1 MNLPHATRS
10 FRRHL
15 AVMAASFLGTPL
27 HAAEAPHPKLLVTIV
42 VDQYSSDLFNE
53 YRPAYTQGLA
63 RLSEGVVFPRGHQGH
78 AATETCPGHSTILTG
93 ARPAR
98 TGIVAN
104 EWQDAQLRRTESGRD
119 TFSVYCVEK
128 PGATGSDARKKV
140 ISPESL
146 LVPTLGDRMKARD
159 ANSRVVSVAGKDRSA
174 VMLGGSSADLTLWW
188 TQAGFVTY
196 SGMESSIPREVAT
209 KVNTDVRSSYARR
222 TAPKLP
228 PACAAKSRKIEFPS
242 GVTVGALQAT
252 KESSKRWR
260 ATAAMDALT
269 VDAALAA
276 VKDRKLGQRD
286 TIDLLAVSL
295 SATDYVGHYF
305 GTQGAEMCA
314 QQFALDRS
322 IGRLLTGLDKAGIS
336 YVVALTAD
344 HGGLDIPER
353 DRSRGLPA
361 AERIQ
366 ENLLPANIGA
376 EIAKELGLKGVALLG
391 RNEFANDVYL
401 SPAVSADKR
410 PAALNAA
417 VRKYR
422 AHPQVDIVFTK
433 NELIA
438 AAPPANPV
446 DEWTLLERAKASF
459 NPRRSGDLI
468 VLLKPYVTIYSQ
480 PGSENDYIASHG
492 SPWGYD
498 RRVPILFWWK
508 GVAGFEQPA
517 AVETVDIAPTL
528 AKLIGLEIPAGE
540 IDGRSL
546 QLVGPSSME

>member
-1 MNLPHATRS
+1 M
-10 FRRHL
+10 
-15 AVMAASFLGTPL
+15 PL
-27 HAAEAPHPKLLVTIV
+27 HAAEGPHPTLLVALV

-63 RLSEGVVFPRGHQGH
+63 RLSAGVVFPRGHQGH

-104 EWQDAQLRRTESGRD
+104 EWQDAQRRRTENGHD
-119 TFSVYCVEK
+119 TFAVYCAEK
-128 PGATGSDARKKV
+128 PGAAGSDARKKT

-146 LVPTLGDRMKARD
+146 LVPTLGDRLKARD

-174 VMLGGSSADLTLWW
+174 VMLGGSKADLTLWW
-188 TQAGFVTY
+188 TDAGFVTY
-196 SGMESSIPREVAT
+196 SGSESSIPRDIAT
-209 KVNTDVRSSYARR
+209 KVNADVRDSYARR

-228 PACAAKSRKIEFPS
+228 TDCAAKSRKIEFPS
-242 GVTVGALQAT
+242 GVSVGTLQAT
-252 KESSKRWR
+252 KAASRRWR
-260 ATAAMDALT
+260 ATPAMDALT

-276 VKDRKLGQRD
+276 VKDRQLGQRD
-286 TIDLLAVSL
+286 AIDLLAVSL

-305 GTQGAEMCA
+305 GTEGAEMCA
-314 QQFALDRS
+314 QQLALDQV
-322 IGRLLTGLDKAGIS
+322 IGRLLAGLDKAGVS
-336 YVVALTAD
+336 YVVVLTAD

-353 DRSRGLPA
+353 NQRRGLPA
-361 AERIQ
+361 AERLR
-366 ENLLPANIGA
+366 EDLLPANIGA
-376 EIAKELGLKGVALLG
+376 EIAKDFGLKGGVLLG
-391 RNEFANDVYL
+391 GTEFASDVYL
-401 SPAVSADKR
+401 NPSVLADQRAAVLD
-410 PAALNAA
+410 AA

-422 AHPQVDIVFTK
+422 AHPQVEIVFTK

-438 AAPPANPV
+438 AAPPAHPV

-459 NPRRSGDLI
+459 NPLRSGDLI
-468 VLLKPYVTIYSQ
+468 VLLKPYVTIYSK
-480 PGSENDYIASHG
+480 PSSENDYIASHG

-508 GVAGFEQPA
+508 GIAGFEQPA

-528 AKLIGLEIPAGE
+528 AALIGLEIPAGE
-540 IDGRSL
+540 IDGRAL
-546 QLVGPSSME
+546 QLVVGNGVTGR